1 MPVGSTDDLSCH
13 KPYPLTSIREGWAHH
28 DQKSNR
34 GSPCQKGGQRTQVVK
49 WKLTF
54 VEPTGLAC
62 CLLRGLSPRS
72 KKRPRLT
79 VHDVS
84 WGWPRARPAR
94 SLCKE
99 WLHLPRRTGTGTGVA
114 GSNAARGAAPCA
126 RHERLQACSACSISL
141 HWQQRKACPRP
152 VQPPWGVVVCTP
164 PEREARGHKARPK
177 LGRDPRAL
185 QRRHMRS
192 PQLGCSVF
200 GLLRACQFSSAA
212 ASVQQVCHRAMRMP
226 HTNLAA
232 LFFLRTSTHT
242 PQSCT
247 IRAQVMMQ
255 GTGDDAGHR

>member
-1 MPVGSTDDLSCH
+1 MVWVEQLRGAGGNKVCLTAGLNTNTSIYQHAMPVGSTDDLSYH

-126 RHERLQACSACSISL
+126 GMRGCKPVQPVLSPCIGNNA
-141 HWQQRKACPRP
+141 RP
-152 VQPPWGVVVCTP
+152 VQGLFSLPGEWLCVPHLSVRLVDT
-164 PEREARGHKARPK
+164 R
-177 LGRDPRAL
+177 LDPSLAETRV
-185 QRRHMRS
+185 RS
-192 PQLGCSVF
+192 SDGTCAVLS
-200 GLLRACQFSSAA
+200 LAA
-212 ASVQQVCHRAMRMP
+212 AS
-226 HTNLAA
+226 LA
-232 LFFLRTSTHT
+232 
-242 PQSCT
+242 C
-247 IRAQVMMQ
+247 
-255 GTGDDAGHR
+255 